1 MEIYR
6 LQNAKLNVSTDP
18 LGRRWTIVLSSFV
31 FIIGSILQVAAQ
43 NLATMMAG
51 RFFGGS
57 KVYKRIQ
64 NCCFLTFFKIV
75 GIGACSMLVPMYV
88 AEIAPRKLRG
98 RLGTLWQFL
107 IVVGIMMSY
116 W

>member
-1 MEIYR
+1 
-6 LQNAKLNVSTDP
+6 
-18 LGRRWTIVLSSFV
+18 V

-64 NCCFLTFFKIV
+64 NGCFLI
-75 GIGACSMLVPMYV
+75 
-88 AEIAPRKLRG
+88 
-98 RLGTLWQFL
+98 FL
-107 IVVGIMMSY
+107 K
-116 W
+116 